1 MNSGDKK
8 LSNEVDSTQNDK
20 AEDDNIEIDEKI
32 IESKPKNCYNQIVDD
47 EEDNDGIKFV
57 IYKQKKPKNESDQSA
72 PKIVRT
78 EQERRLFN
86 SLCQNCQNYYSAR
99 SLSYETLRDLLDR
112 CGKHR
117 GYRSAYKSPPRFWNI
132 DFDED

>member
-86 SLCQNCQNYYSAR
+86 SLCQV
-99 SLSYETLRDLLDR
+99 LLEHSNESFINQTDQI
-112 CGKHR
+112 
-117 GYRSAYKSPPRFWNI
+117 FLFLQI
-132 DFDED
+132 L